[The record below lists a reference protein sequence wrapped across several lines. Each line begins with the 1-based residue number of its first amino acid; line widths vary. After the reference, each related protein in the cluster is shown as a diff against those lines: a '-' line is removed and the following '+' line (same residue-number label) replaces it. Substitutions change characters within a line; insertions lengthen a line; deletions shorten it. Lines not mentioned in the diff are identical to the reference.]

1 MNYPTTTNIQLM
13 ATCFFMKSGIK
24 LEDYT
29 KYYPQEKFSKSLF
42 KDEII

>member
-24 LEDYT
+24 LEDYR
-29 KYYPQEKFSKSLF
+29 KYYPNNELKKSVF
-42 KDEII
+42 NNKTI